1 MNVTMKRIAI
11 LLLLMVSIFT
21 AVADS
26 PVSLYEKW
34 KNKPAKELMNMGI
47 KFDCSLSAD
56 SALVC
61 YSIVADRLRDSSSS
75 NDDKKI
81 LGEIEDIES
90 IVSGGIAEDAEELS
104 VMDGEGQM
112 QMEI

>member
-1 MNVTMKRIAI
+1 MNVTMKRISI

-47 KFDCSLSAD
+47 KLFAETDYLAAMRGDGSLD
-56 SALVC
+56 GCGFALIAVAPE
-61 YSIVADRLRDSSSS
+61 VADIHFAVHSY
-75 NDDKKI
+75 
-81 LGEIEDIES
+81 G
-90 IVSGGIAEDAEELS
+90 
-104 VMDGEGQM
+104 
-112 QMEI
+112 